1 MALSVTWSTKVI
13 NVLQADLTSLGGDV
27 YELDT
32 DQFRKDL
39 NALQA
44 SAEGIVFD
52 TTHEHTAPKTLAGTT
67 FARFIEIINGYT
79 VDFEDGQYQVNL
91 VGSNNNI
98 LDVKTVNQ
106 VSLAVQNSAGLI
118 QISTGSGLSAAQD
131 TTLTNAG
138 VNVAAILDELDA
150 IEGTASHKMLMRAM
164 FASICAKMDMT
175 DNGDGTYTM
184 HMRNMADTK
193 DRITVTGP
201 LTGGRTT
208 VSWDMT

>member
-1 MALSVTWSTKVI
+1 MALSVAWSTKVI
-13 NVLQADLTSLGGDV
+13 NVLQADLTALGGGV

-44 SAEGIVFD
+44 NVDGIVFD

-79 VDFEDGQYQVNL
+79 IDFEDTGSPYQVNL

-98 LDVKTVNQ
+98 LDVKTVNN

-118 QISTGSGLSAAQD
+118 QVSSGSGLSAEQD
-131 TTLTNAG
+131 STLTAINA
-138 VNVAAILDELDA
+138 ELQG
-150 IEGTASHKMLMRAM
+150 IEGIHGHSNLMRGMWAM
-164 FASICAKMDMT
+164 LAGHISGAEVGQSGTATISDMA
-175 DNGDGTYTM
+175 N
-184 HMRNMADTK
+184 TK
-193 DRITVTGP
+193 TRITMDFDAHGNRLSVTFND
-201 LTGGRTT
+201 LT
-208 VSWDMT
+208 